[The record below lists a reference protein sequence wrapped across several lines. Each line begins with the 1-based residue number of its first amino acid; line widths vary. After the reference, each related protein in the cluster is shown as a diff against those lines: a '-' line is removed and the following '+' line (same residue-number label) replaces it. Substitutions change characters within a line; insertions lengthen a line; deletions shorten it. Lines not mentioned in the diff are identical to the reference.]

1 MPATPAY
8 VIQHN
13 PFRISSY
20 ITQVCVDVKDC
31 ALCHVLAAEQ
41 DIEVINGKRYLTV
54 GAPFT
59 QSNAAKVIAE
69 LFPDIASRLPP
80 AAAYQE
86 HYTYSSAL

>member
-1 MPATPAY
+1 
-8 VIQHN
+8 
-13 PFRISSY
+13 
-20 ITQVCVDVKDC
+20 VDVKDC